1 MFASAPLQPPTV
13 IFHLTARFAA
23 DGHAQRVNLGV
34 GAYRDAQLRPVV
46 FSAVKRAEALVVAA
60 GNNKE
65 YLPIAGLADFRRA
78 AAELMFGEGCPALAD
93 KRLVTTQTLSG
104 TGSLMVG
111 AVLLRRLLPHARIFC
126 SDPTWENHGKV
137 VADAGAGGASGLEYY
152 RYYDAATC
160 SLDEAGLL
168 ADLEA
173 MPEGSVVLLHA
184 CAHNPTGVDPTQAQ
198 WGLIAE
204 ACRRRRLLPW
214 FDIAYQGFAS
224 GDPEADA
231 WAVRHFVAQGFE
243 MLVSQSFAKNMGLY
257 CERVGALHV
266 LAADPASAAAV
277 QSNIESIV
285 RPMYSNPPA
294 HGARIVAQVLTSE
307 ELKKVRSGKGGG
319 AAAAPHL
326 HSMSL
331 PSTFFSRTHMP
342 HDHAHTPCTP
352 CRSGRRSWRSPCS
365 A

>member
-1 MFASAPLQPPTV
+1 MAAAARSGVFASAPLQPPTV

-137 VADAGAGGASGLEYY
+137 VADAGAGGPGGLEYY
-152 RYYDAATC
+152 RYYDAAGC
-160 SLDEAGLL
+160 CLDEDGLL
-168 ADLEA
+168 ADLGA

-184 CAHNPTGVDPTQAQ
+184 CAHNPTGVDPTRAQ
-198 WGLIAE
+198 WALILE

-224 GDPEADA
+224 GDPAEDA
-231 WAVRHFVAQGFE
+231 WAVRHFASQGME

-266 LAADPASAAAV
+266 VAADAASAAAAL
-277 QSNIESIV
+277 SNVEAIV

-294 HGARIVAQVLTSE
+294 HGARIVAKVLGSA
-307 ELKKVRSGKGGG
+307 ELRAVS
-319 AAAAPHL
+319 AAPPRGAPALRQHCPAQTAEEPP
-326 HSMSL
+326 SL
-331 PSTFFSRTHMP
+331 TPALLPPSFLPLR
-342 HDHAHTPCTP
+342 A
-352 CRSGRRSWRSPCS
+352 GV
-365 A
+365 AG